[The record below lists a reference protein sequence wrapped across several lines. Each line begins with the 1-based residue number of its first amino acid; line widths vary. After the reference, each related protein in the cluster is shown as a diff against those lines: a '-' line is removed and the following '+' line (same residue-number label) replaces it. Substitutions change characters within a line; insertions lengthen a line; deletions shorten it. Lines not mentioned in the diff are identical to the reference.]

1 MQRLYPL
8 ILLFS
13 LLLCSCHDDVPVQP
27 GSTVARRTVL
37 IYMAAQNSL
46 KKKVAADSTEI
57 MNGRQYLAD
66 NDRLLLFIDDDSL
79 RAPRLYRIARQW
91 NKPHLVTT
99 FDNDACSTS
108 PTHYKRYYKR

>member
-37 IYMAAQNSL
+37 IYMAAPKFAQEES
-46 KKKVAADSTEI
+46 S
-57 MNGRQYLAD
+57 
-66 NDRLLLFIDDDSL
+66 S
-79 RAPRLYRIARQW
+79 RLYRNHERPTILSRQR
-91 NKPHLVTT
+91 PSAPL
-99 FDNDACSTS
+99 
-108 PTHYKRYYKR
+108 YRR